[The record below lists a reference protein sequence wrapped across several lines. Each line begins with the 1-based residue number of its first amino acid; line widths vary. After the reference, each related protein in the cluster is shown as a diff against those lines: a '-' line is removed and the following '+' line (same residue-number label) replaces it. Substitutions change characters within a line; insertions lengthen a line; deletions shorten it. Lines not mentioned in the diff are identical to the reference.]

1 MTFAPGKV
9 ILTGEHAVVYGYPAI
24 AMPISLGVT
33 ISIEY
38 TDGPSFCPQAH
49 LDRRLWTAMRTLI
62 PEDGYKISIHSSLP
76 LGRGMGSS
84 AALSVALVRAMAK
97 LKPQQPTFEE
107 ECTVAMT
114 MEKVFH
120 GNPSGLDHTVSAL
133 GQSIYFHK
141 TSLGIKWNPLT
152 VPDLKFLVI
161 DSGTAGSTA
170 EMVAK
175 VARHS
180 HEQSTTNILK
190 EIGTTTVSIHS
201 ALEQR
206 DIEETSR
213 LCLHNHTLLR
223 DLGVSTPVLD
233 LLVEESMNM
242 GAWGAKLSGSGG
254 GGIVLTFG
262 PDLEKYKLRFEQL
275 GYESYILS
283 PVYKRSTP
291 QMNV

>member
-24 AMPISLGVT
+24 AMPICLGVT
-33 ISIEY
+33 IRIDL
-38 TDGPSFCPQAH
+38 TDGPSYCEQAN
-49 LDRRLWTAMRTLI
+49 LDDRLWTAMRTI
-62 PEDGYKISIHSSLP
+62 VPKDGYQINIDSSLP

-84 AALSVALVRAMAK
+84 AALSVALVRAIAGIRN
-97 LKPQQPTFEE
+97 QPLSLEE
-107 ECTVAMT
+107 ECDLAMR

-133 GQSIYFHK
+133 GQSIYFYK
-141 TSLGIKWNPLT
+141 TAQGIQWSPLI
-152 VPDLKFLVI
+152 VPELNFLVI

-175 VARHS
+175 VARTAV
-180 HEQSTTNILK
+180 EQHTRVILEQIGKTT
-190 EIGTTTVSIHS
+190 ESIHD
-201 ALEQR
+201 ALR
-206 DIEETSR
+206 NADILETAR
-213 LCLHNHTLLR
+213 LCLRNHTLLR
-223 DLGVSTPVLD
+223 ELGVSTPVLD
-233 LLVEESMNM
+233 MIVQESLNM

-254 GGIVLTFG
+254 GGVVLVFG
-262 PDLEKYKLRFEQL
+262 PELEKYKERFDRL

-291 QMNV
+291 QVNV